1 MFCTKT
7 NLEIAQETFYFNEI
21 IATCGTGS
29 RNFRAIAK
37 SKFGTLPS
45 DVNICKM
52 TNNEWMIQDAT
63 YKTNLANC
71 HLTLTFV
78 KYNIPAN
85 INTLVFGQWII
96 VPKAQNNTHNSQ
108 NKGI

>member
-45 DVNICKM
+45 DVKVCK
-52 TNNEWMIQDAT
+52 I
-63 YKTNLANC
+63 ANDWWWVMED
-71 HLTLTFV
+71 TQ
-78 KYNIPAN
+78 YN
-85 INTLVFGQWII
+85 
-96 VPKAQNNTHNSQ
+96 
-108 NKGI
+108 

>member
-21 IATCGTGS
+21 IATSGTGS

-45 DVNICKM
+45 DVKVCKM
-52 TNNEWMIQDAT
+52 
-63 YKTNLANC
+63 AND
-71 HLTLTFV
+71 
-78 KYNIPAN
+78 
-85 INTLVFGQWII
+85 
-96 VPKAQNNTHNSQ
+96 
-108 NKGI
+108 

>member
-7 NLEIAQETFYFNEI
+7 NLEIAEETFYFNEI

-45 DVNICKM
+45 DVKVCKM
-52 TNNEWMIQDAT
+52 
-63 YKTNLANC
+63 AND
-71 HLTLTFV
+71 
-78 KYNIPAN
+78 
-85 INTLVFGQWII
+85 
-96 VPKAQNNTHNSQ
+96 
-108 NKGI
+108 